1 MHPPPLCVQGNAVYN
16 ILPDVISRLSDPQSG
31 VPEELFNNIVKYLM
45 VYIQKEKQSESLVE
59 KLCFRFRATR

>member
-1 MHPPPLCVQGNAVYN
+1 MQGNAVYN

-31 VPEELFNNIVKYLM
+31 VPEELFNSIMKYLM